1 MLEERVK
8 NLGDWLEG
16 VVRKFDVIIVQA
28 LHRVPSHVLE
38 LREDQEGTSQ
48 LLFLGIVG

>member
-8 NLGDWLEG
+8 NLGEWLEG
-16 VVRKFDVIIVQA
+16 GDRQFDVIIVQA
-28 LHRVPSHVLE
+28 LHCVPSHVLE